1 MNVDTKTSSFI
12 GSFVVNNTKSIIM
25 CVTFAVGLY
34 VQHQANNM
42 KIEQLQSQLI
52 AINAKL
58 EQQYTKLDNVKLD
71 KAVFE
76 ATMRQFSEMSTD
88 IRSIRE
94 QLEDNLRSGNM
105 TYVEKR

>member
-1 MNVDTKTSSFI
+1 
-12 GSFVVNNTKSIIM
+12 M
-25 CVTFAVGLY
+25 CVAFAVGLY
-34 VQHQANNM
+34 MQHQANNM
-42 KIEQLQSQLI
+42 KIEQLQSQLV
-52 AINAKL
+52 AINARL

-94 QLEDNLRSGNM
+94 QLEADLRDRDID
-105 TYVEKR
+105 YVEKR

>member
-1 MNVDTKTSSFI
+1 MTRTDDKINNYLGEFLINNAKTI
-12 GSFVVNNTKSIIM
+12 VT
-25 CVTFAVGLY
+25 CVAFAVGLY

-42 KIEQLQSQLI
+42 KIEQLQAQLVSV
-52 AINAKL
+52 NARL
-58 EQQYTKLDNVKLD
+58 EQQYSKLDNVKLD

-94 QLEDNLRSGNM
+94 QLEANM
-105 TYVEKR
+105 KADIEKR

>member
-1 MNVDTKTSSFI
+1 MNLDAKTSSFI
-12 GSFVVNNTKSIIM
+12 GDFVVNNAKSIFM
-25 CVTFAVGLY
+25 CVAFAVGLY
-34 VQHQANNM
+34 MQHQANNM
-42 KIEQLQSQLI
+42 KIEQLQSQLV
-52 AINAKL
+52 AINARL

-94 QLEDNLRSGNM
+94 QLEADLRDRDIN
-105 TYVEKR
+105 YVEKR

>member
-1 MNVDTKTSSFI
+1 MTRAGDKINNYLGEFLINNAKTI
-12 GSFVVNNTKSIIM
+12 VA
-25 CVTFAVGLY
+25 CVAFAVGLY

-42 KIEQLQSQLI
+42 KIEQLQAQLVSV
-52 AINAKL
+52 NARL
-58 EQQYTKLDNVKLD
+58 EQQYSKLDNVKLD

-94 QLEDNLRSGNM
+94 QLEANM
-105 TYVEKR
+105 KADIEKR

>member
-1 MNVDTKTSSFI
+1 MNLDAKTSSFI
-12 GSFVVNNTKSIIM
+12 GDFVVNNAKSIVM
-25 CVTFAVGLY
+25 CVAFAVGLY
-34 VQHQANNM
+34 MQHQANNM
-42 KIEQLQSQLI
+42 KIEQLQSQLV
-52 AINAKL
+52 AINARL

-94 QLEDNLRSGNM
+94 QLEADLRDRDIN
-105 TYVEKR
+105 YVEKR